1 MSTESRTEQLLN
13 AYINGDDISNF
24 VPLSRNEQILKDMI
38 LGNEQTSSPQ
48 SRIESLYKK
57 LDYRIKNNSNV
68 SDFFIKKGNNLKY
81 LFYKHPN
88 STIPDDI
95 LTKDTLYKFTD
106 LSYLFSNALKLE
118 TIPNID
124 ISKAT
129 NTSYMF
135 YECPKLSNV
144 PEIDTSN
151 VVNMEYMFA
160 GSYNYSNSSLKSIPF
175 LNTTNCSNF
184 NGFVQYCK
192 NLQSFPKIDTSNGI
206 SMNYMFGNCES
217 LIEIPELDTRNVTNA
232 SGMFYYCKK
241 LEHIPELDFSNVAS
255 FNNIFGDCRTIKNIK
270 LNNSNKTKILSSVF
284 SGCYNLEK
292 VNINYY
298 PYVEYNSDVDYL
310 FRDCYSLKTIIIK
323 NIEDRAKL
331 GVSSFS
337 NCYHFLGTSNST
349 YNPNGLKDGRIYIP
363 IDYVEKISILDN
375 WKRFSDIIKPL
386 ELIENNISPI
396 YIVDDDKVK
405 NEIAQG
411 IIYLD
416 NYNNIP
422 EVSISSSNE
431 NILTIGDVE
440 VSTNKI
446 IFNINTINS
455 GIATITSNIIGDN
468 SDIKTI
474 DFKVKTPIINYSVE
488 SLPDSIYGFE
498 LNENGFYQNTT
509 INTTTNVGWKSEC
522 LLKFTITDDSLKSIR
537 ILCIHSS
544 SRHTEY
550 GYFGKIDT
558 MDMPN
563 SSYHQYDFTKDAG
576 KGTVEKEIVYPKATI
591 GEHFIRIGYYHYP
604 PYTQATDVLQF
615 KIIPQFD

>member
-1 MSTESRTEQLLN
+1 MPTESRTEQLLN

-57 LDYRIKNNSNV
+57 LDEKIRTSSSV
-68 SDFFIKKGNNLKY
+68 SDFFIKKGTNLKY
-81 LFYKHPN
+81 LFYRYPN
-88 STIPDDI
+88 KTIPDDL
-95 LTKDTLYKFTD
+95 LTKDFLNNFTD
-106 LSYLFSNALKLE
+106 LSYLFCSSKIETIPKIDISKVTDTSYMFCNCTNLSSIPELDTSNVINMSHMFCGEYGYPMSKLI

-124 ISKAT
+124 TSNVTDMSYMFSQCTSLTSIPELNTSNVT
-129 NTSYMF
+129 DTSYMF
-135 YECPKLSNV
+135 SQCTSLTSI
-144 PEIDTSN
+144 PELNTSN
-151 VVNMEYMFA
+151 VE
-160 GSYNYSNSSLKSIPF
+160 
-175 LNTTNCSNF
+175 
-184 NGFVQYCK
+184 K
-192 NLQSFPKIDTSNGI
+192 N
-206 SMNYMFGNCES
+206 
-217 LIEIPELDTRNVTNA
+217 
-232 SGMFYYCKK
+232 SGMFYMCNNLEYIPALDFSKASVFNQTFGHCKK
-241 LEHIPELDFSNVAS
+241 LKSIELFNSDKTNYLRSTFSY
-255 FNNIFGDCRTIKNIK
+255 
-270 LNNSNKTKILSSVF
+270 
-284 SGCYNLEK
+284 CYELKK
-292 VNINYY
+292 VIVNYY
-298 PYVEYNSDVDYL
+298 PYVTYESDVDYL
-310 FRDCYSLKTIIIK
+310 FSDCYSLKTVIIK

-331 GVSSFS
+331 GGSSFS

-349 YNPNGLKDGRIYIP
+349 YNPDGLKDGRIYIP

-446 IFNINTINS
+446 IFNINTVNS
-455 GIATITSNIIGDN
+455 GIATITSNITGDN

-474 DFKVKTPIINYSVE
+474 NFKVKTPIVNYSVE
-488 SLPDSIYGFE
+488 PSPKSIYGFE
-498 LNENGFYQNTT
+498 LNENGYYED
-509 INTTTNVGWKSEC
+509 IVKVTNGNGCNSEC
-522 LLKFTITDDSLKSIR
+522 LLRFTITDNSLKGIR
-537 ILCIHSS
+537 ILCIHNS
-544 SRHTEY
+544 SRWTESAWI
-550 GYFGKIDT
+550 GKIDM
-558 MDMPN
+558 MDWKN
-563 SSYHQYDFTKDAG
+563 SSDCQYIFDADAG
-576 KGTVEKEIVYPKATI
+576 KGIIEKEIVYPKTTI
-591 GEHFIRIGYYHYP
+591 GEHFIRIRYQHSGMGK
-604 PYTQATDVLQF
+604 TTDGLQF

>member
-1 MSTESRTEQLLN
+1 MPTESRTEQLLN

-129 NTSYMF
+129 NTSHMF

-206 SMNYMFGNCES
+206 SMDYMFSYCES

-232 SGMFYYCKK
+232 SQMFFYCKK

-255 FNNIFGDCRTIKNIK
+255 FNNMFGDCMTIKNIK
-270 LNNSNKTKILSSVF
+270 LNNSNKTERLSSVF

-298 PYVEYNSDVDYL
+298 PYVEYNSDIDYL

-323 NIEDRAKL
+323 NIEDGAKL
-331 GVSSFS
+331 GTSSFS
-337 NCYHFLGTSNST
+337 NCYHFLGISNST
-349 YNPNGLKDGRIYIP
+349 YNPNGLKDGRIYMP

-386 ELIENNISPI
+386 ELIQNNISPI
-396 YIVDDDKVK
+396 YIVNDDKVK

-446 IFNINTINS
+446 IFNINTVNS

-474 DFKVKTPIINYSVE
+474 NFKVKTPIVNYSVE
-488 SLPDSIYGFE
+488 PSPKSIYGFE
-498 LNENGFYQNTT
+498 LNENGYYED
-509 INTTTNVGWKSEC
+509 IVKVTNGNGCNSEC
-522 LLKFTITDDSLKSIR
+522 LLRFTITDDSLKGIR
-537 ILCIHSS
+537 ILCIHNS
-544 SRHTEY
+544 SRWTEY
-550 GYFGKIDT
+550 AWFGKIDM
-558 MDMPN
+558 MDWKN
-563 SSYHQYDFTKDAG
+563 SGECQYTFITDAG
-576 KGTVEKEIVYPKATI
+576 KGIIEKEIVYPKTTI
-591 GEHFIRIGYYHYP
+591 GEHFIRIK
-604 PYTQATDVLQF
+604 YTHSGMGKTTDGLQF

>member
-1 MSTESRTEQLLN
+1 MPTESRTEQLLN

-57 LDYRIKNNSNV
+57 LDEKIRTSSSV
-68 SDFFIKKGNNLKY
+68 SDFFIKKGTNLKY
-81 LFYKHPN
+81 LFYRYPN
-88 STIPDDI
+88 KTIPDDL
-95 LTKDTLYKFTD
+95 LTKDFLNNFTD
-106 LSYLFSNALKLE
+106 LSYLFCSSKIETIPKIDISKVTDTSYMFFNCTNLSSIPELDTSNVINMSHMFCGEYGYPMSKLI

-124 ISKAT
+124 TSNVTDMSYMFSQCTSLTSIPELNTSNVT
-129 NTSYMF
+129 DTSYMF
-135 YECPKLSNV
+135 SQCTSLTSI
-144 PEIDTSN
+144 PELNTSN
-151 VVNMEYMFA
+151 VE
-160 GSYNYSNSSLKSIPF
+160 
-175 LNTTNCSNF
+175 
-184 NGFVQYCK
+184 K
-192 NLQSFPKIDTSNGI
+192 N
-206 SMNYMFGNCES
+206 
-217 LIEIPELDTRNVTNA
+217 
-232 SGMFYYCKK
+232 SGMFYMCNNLEYIPALDFSKASVFNQTFGHCKK
-241 LEHIPELDFSNVAS
+241 LKSIELFNSDKTNYLRSTFSY
-255 FNNIFGDCRTIKNIK
+255 
-270 LNNSNKTKILSSVF
+270 
-284 SGCYNLEK
+284 CYELKK
-292 VNINYY
+292 VIVNYY
-298 PYVEYNSDVDYL
+298 PYVTYESDVDYL
-310 FRDCYSLKTIIIK
+310 FSDCYSLKTVIIK

-331 GVSSFS
+331 GGSSFS

-349 YNPNGLKDGRIYIP
+349 YNPDGLKDGRIYIP

-446 IFNINTINS
+446 IFNINTVNS
-455 GIATITSNIIGDN
+455 GIATITSNITGDN

-474 DFKVKTPIINYSVE
+474 NFKVKTPIVNYSVE
-488 SLPDSIYGFE
+488 PSPKSIYGFE
-498 LNENGFYQNTT
+498 LNENGYYED
-509 INTTTNVGWKSEC
+509 IVKVTNGNGCNSEC
-522 LLKFTITDDSLKSIR
+522 LLRFTITDNSLKGIR
-537 ILCIHSS
+537 ILCIHNS
-544 SRHTEY
+544 SRWTESAWI
-550 GYFGKIDT
+550 GKIDM
-558 MDMPN
+558 MDWKN
-563 SSYHQYDFTKDAG
+563 SSDCQYIFDADAG
-576 KGTVEKEIVYPKATI
+576 KGIIEKEIVYPKTTI
-591 GEHFIRIGYYHYP
+591 GEHFIRIRYQHSGMGK
-604 PYTQATDVLQF
+604 TTDGLQF